1 MEYTAMIR
9 ITSRHT
15 MPIPEFLERHD
26 LVKRMAGEENP
37 LDWLIGQ
44 LLPVTVIGETYEGWI
59 VRQVV
64 EVANAALRHDTMNG
78 ANSHVCRSVYSV
90 KLSPEDRDYLVRTLG
105 RHPEVRRLWD
115 SMRTPEA
122 VAA

>member
-9 ITSRHT
+9 ITSRHA

-26 LVKRMAGEENP
+26 LARRVAGEENP

-44 LLPVTVIGETYEGWI
+44 LLPVAVVGETCEGWI

-64 EVANAALRHDTMNG
+64 DIANAALRHDTMNG
-78 ANSHVCRSVYSV
+78 VNSHVCRSVYSV
-90 KLSPEDRDYLVRTLG
+90 NLSPEDRDYLVRTLG
-105 RHPEVRRLWD
+105 RHPEVSRLWD

>member
-9 ITSRHT
+9 ITSRHA
-15 MPIPEFLERHD
+15 MPIREFLERHD
-26 LVKRMAGEENP
+26 LARRMAREEKP
-37 LDWLIGQ
+37 LDWLIGE
-44 LLPVTVIGETYEGWI
+44 LLPVAAMGETFEDWI

-64 EVANAALRHDTMNG
+64 DVADADFRHDTMNG
-78 ANSHVCRSVYSV
+78 ANSHVCRSVYGV
-90 KLSPEDRDYLVRTLG
+90 KLGPEDRDYLVRTLG